1 MNQIFCFKQGD
12 LFKISEG
19 RVPNIL
25 NKMKLALVYA
35 LLGLY

>member
-1 MNQIFCFKQGD
+1 MNQISFCFKQGD

-25 NKMKLALVYA
+25 NKMKLASVYA
-35 LLGLY
+35 L